1 MYKWTNSTQGLHWQ
15 NDFSKQHWSYKKK
28 VQRSPQCVN
37 TAPYV
42 PSCYWKPSPW
52 SQIIYAQ
59 NNEHKP
65 ENNFLLTSEN
75 TAAFTLVEDFKIQV
89 KGNYHWVNH
98 TKNMIIPEK
107 KWTQLLIIQLEKE
120 VLQYLSYCIS
130 FL

>member
-1 MYKWTNSTQGLHWQ
+1 MQIIWSVKNKCTSELTLPKAFTDKMTFLSSTEVT
-15 NDFSKQHWSYKKK
+15 KKK
-28 VQRSPQCVN
+28 VQRSPQCIN

-120 VLQYLSYCIS
+120 VL
-130 FL
+130 